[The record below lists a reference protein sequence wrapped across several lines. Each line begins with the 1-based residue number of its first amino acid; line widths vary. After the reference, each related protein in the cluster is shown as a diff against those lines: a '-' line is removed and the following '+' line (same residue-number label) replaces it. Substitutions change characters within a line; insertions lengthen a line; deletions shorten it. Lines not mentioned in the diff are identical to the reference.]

1 MIVEPYRDVCRGN
14 SICIVERFK
23 ALLES
28 GYQPDPLEVREV
40 SSLLGEPTKKVDVF
54 NSKYLDVFT
63 RLLQKNCIYQGD
75 VALCIYSWNPR
86 ARIRYFPIAL
96 DATGTI
102 LLFEKEMPQV
112 VAYPTHRAHDI
123 ALGETL
129 VHKPEEV
136 KVAEVTARVDGFQI
150 TFYYNP
156 LIKRWV
162 PATRYVLHNMRY
174 VGGRLITGGLEE
186 VINPYAKIADLVAEK
201 EGIYDKLRG
210 YEGWTFTFVLE
221 APEPAILR
229 PNVELYRYEEF
240 KLYLLNARRYDG
252 LLLTVRESSEIVK
265 VPHIPIEEVSIGT
278 SEELERYISKWS
290 KDLYVRSRFIRYAN
304 QDPFR
309 PYTVE
314 VGSKLYEDAVAV
326 KFSSSPKSL
335 LILASYGFANEA
347 VNLLVDYRDLREV
360 GRHLCSLY
368 FELREYLA
376 KALEVGILGGLL
388 ERLRLPGEL
397 LGEVEKARRTGDV
410 DRLARKVAASLAA
423 DSIYQTRDRL
433 LEFLTALKNS
443 LRLTT
448 HLINAE
454 G

>member
-1 MIVEPYRDVCRGN
+1 M
-14 SICIVERFK
+14 
-23 ALLES
+23 
-28 GYQPDPLEVREV
+28 
-40 SSLLGEPTKKVDVF
+40 
-54 NSKYLDVFT
+54 
-63 RLLQKNCIYQGD
+63 
-75 VALCIYSWNPR
+75 
-86 ARIRYFPIAL
+86 
-96 DATGTI
+96 
-102 LLFEKEMPQV
+102 

-129 VHKPEEV
+129 VRKPEEA
-136 KVAEVTARVDGFQI
+136 KVVEVTARVDGFQI

-156 LIKRWV
+156 LIKRWI

-174 VGGRLITGGLEE
+174 VGSRLVTGGLEE
-186 VINPYAKIADLVAEK
+186 IINPYVKVADFIAES

-210 YEGWTFTFVLE
+210 YGGWTFTFVLE

-265 VPHIPIEEVSIGT
+265 VPHVPIEEVSIAT
-278 SEELERYISKWS
+278 SEELERYINTWS
-290 KDLYVRSRFIRYAN
+290 KDLYVRSRFIRYSD

-314 VGSKLYEDAVAV
+314 VGSRLYKDAVAV
-326 KFSSSPKSL
+326 RFSSSPKSL
-335 LILASYGFANEA
+335 LILASYGFANES

-360 GRHLCSLY
+360 GRQLCNLY
-368 FELREYLA
+368 SELREHLA
-376 KALEVGILGGLL
+376 RALEAGTLVSLL
-388 ERLRLPGEL
+388 ERFKLPEEL

-410 DRLARKVAASLAA
+410 DRLSRKVAASLAT

-433 LEFLTALKNS
+433 LEFLTALKAS
-443 LRLTT
+443 LGST
-448 HLINAE
+448 
-454 G
+454 

>member
-1 MIVEPYRDVCRGN
+1 MTVELYREACRGN

-40 SSLLGEPTKKVDVF
+40 SSLLGEPTKKVEVF

-63 RLLQKNCIYQGD
+63 RLLQKNCIYQEN
-75 VALCIYSWNPR
+75 VELCIYSWNPR
-86 ARIRYFPIAL
+86 ARIRYFPVAL

-102 LLFEKEMPQV
+102 LLFERGLPQV

-129 VHKPEEV
+129 VRKPEEA
-136 KVAEVTARVDGFQI
+136 KVVEVTARVDGFQI

-156 LIKRWV
+156 LIKRWI
-162 PATRYVLHNMRY
+162 PATRYVLHNTRY
-174 VGGRLITGGLEE
+174 VGSRLVTGGLEE
-186 VINPYAKIADLVAEK
+186 IINPYVKVADFIAES

-252 LLLTVRESSEIVK
+252 LLLTVRESSETVK
-265 VPHIPIEEVSIGT
+265 VPHVPIEEVSIAT
-278 SEELERYISKWS
+278 SEELERYINTWS
-290 KDLYVRSRFIRYAN
+290 KDLYVRSRFIRYSD

-314 VGSKLYEDAVAV
+314 VGSRLYEDAVAV
-326 KFSSSPKSL
+326 RFSSSPKSL

-360 GRHLCSLY
+360 GRQLCNLY
-368 FELREYLA
+368 SELREHLA
-376 KALEVGILGGLL
+376 RALEAGTLVSLL
-388 ERLRLPGEL
+388 ERFKLPEEL

-410 DRLARKVAASLAA
+410 DRLSRKVAASLAT

-433 LEFLTALKNS
+433 LEFLTALKAS
-443 LRLTT
+443 LGST
-448 HLINAE
+448 
-454 G
+454 